1 MPDDAV
7 NTKIIIQKVRCIN
20 FRTFLELGTFRR
32 NLIVDNC
39 IQKRKK
45 RMETTNNKICK
56 CCNYITSDSAN
67 YKKHLLTAKHKK
79 LFAIN
84 GDCSECEKSTSVSYY
99 CECCDFNTKNR
110 YDFNRH
116 NQTKKHQLSYIIFQK
131 PDSTLSQPIEE
142 STVSKVQQHTA
153 SNEQI
158 VSNNNGIATD
168 IVMELLKQNKEM
180 QNSLVEQNKEL
191 QNTILE
197 ISKQNKVVNTT
208 TTNNITNNQFNLN
221 LFLNEECKNALNIE
235 DFINSLKLT
244 VKDIEE
250 TGKLGYTQGITRIF
264 VKALKDL
271 DVNMRPF
278 HCTDIKRETVYIKD
292 QDNWEKENAE
302 KTKLRNVLKQIARKN
317 LMKLPEWQEKNP
329 DFRYLDTPENEKFM
343 QISLSSL
350 GSEYQDE
357 QEKMDDKIIRN
368 VLKEVVLEKKK
379 QTE

>member
-1 MPDDAV
+1 MPS
-7 NTKIIIQKVRCIN
+7 TSEKTC
-20 FRTFLELGTFRR
+20 E
-32 NLIVDNC
+32 
-39 IQKRKK
+39 
-45 RMETTNNKICK
+45 
-56 CCNYITSDSAN
+56 CCNYTTSDIAN

-79 LFAIN
+79 MFKIN
-84 GDCSECEKSTSVSYY
+84 SDGNDCEKSTSASYY
-99 CECCDFNTKNR
+99 CECCNFNTRNK

-116 NQTKKHQLSYIIFQK
+116 NHTKKHNLSFSVFK
-131 PDSTLSQPIEE
+131 KSDSTETQPIKE
-142 STVSKVQQHTA
+142 STSAQVQQQNSSQSIQNTT
-153 SNEQI
+153 
-158 VSNNNGIATD
+158 NNVITTD
-168 IVMELLKQNKEM
+168 IVMELLKQNKEI

-197 ISKQNKVVNTT
+197 ISKQNKIINTT

-235 DFINSLKLT
+235 DFVNSLKLT
-244 VKDIEE
+244 VNDIEE
-250 TGKLGYTQGITRIF
+250 TGKLGYTQGLTRIF

-292 QDNWEKENAE
+292 QDSWEKENAE

-317 LMKLPEWQEKNP
+317 LKMLPEWQEQNP

-350 GSEYQDE
+350 GSEYKDE
-357 QEKMDDKIIRN
+357 QDKMEDKIIRN

-379 QTE
+379 

>member
-1 MPDDAV
+1 MILPDDAL
-7 NTKIIIQKVRCIN
+7 NAKIIIQKVRCIT
-20 FRTFLELGTFRR
+20 FWTFLKLGTFRR
-32 NLIVDNC
+32 NLIA
-39 IQKRKK
+39 IKGIEKRKK
-45 RMETTNNKICK
+45 RMQTTNEKICES
-56 CCNYITSDSAN
+56 CNYTTSDPTN
-67 YKKHLLTAKHKK
+67 YRKHLLTAKHKR
-79 LFAIN
+79 LSVLNI
-84 GDCSECEKSTSVSYY
+84 DCSECEKSTTVSYY
-99 CECCDFNTKNR
+99 CECCDFNTRNK
-110 YDFNRH
+110 YDFSRH
-116 NQTKKHQLSYIIFQK
+116 NQTKKHKLSLFAFQK
-131 PDSTLSQPIEE
+131 PGSMISHSNEE
-142 STVSKVQQHTA
+142 STISKVQQHSA
-153 SNEQI
+153 SNEQV
-158 VSNNNGIATD
+158 VSNNNGIASD
-168 IVMELLKQNKEM
+168 IVLELLKQNKEM

-244 VKDIEE
+244 VNDIEE
-250 TGKLGYTQGITRIF
+250 TGKLGYTQGLTRIF
-264 VKALKDL
+264 VKALNDL

-317 LMKLPEWQEKNP
+317 LKMLPEWQEKNP

-343 QISLSSL
+343 QISISSL

-357 QEKMDDKIIRN
+357 QE
-368 VLKEVVLEKKK
+368 
-379 QTE
+379 

>member
-1 MPDDAV
+1 
-7 NTKIIIQKVRCIN
+7 
-20 FRTFLELGTFRR
+20 
-32 NLIVDNC
+32 
-39 IQKRKK
+39 
-45 RMETTNNKICK
+45 
-56 CCNYITSDSAN
+56 
-67 YKKHLLTAKHKK
+67 
-79 LFAIN
+79 
-84 GDCSECEKSTSVSYY
+84 
-99 CECCDFNTKNR
+99 
-110 YDFNRH
+110 
-116 NQTKKHQLSYIIFQK
+116 
-131 PDSTLSQPIEE
+131 
-142 STVSKVQQHTA
+142 
-153 SNEQI
+153 
-158 VSNNNGIATD
+158 
-168 IVMELLKQNKEM
+168 MELLKQNKEM

-191 QNTILE
+191 QNKILE

-235 DFINSLKLT
+235 DFVNSLNLT

-250 TGKLGYTQGITRIF
+250 TGKLGYTQGLTRIF

-317 LMKLPEWQEKNP
+317 LKMLPEWQEKNP

-343 QISLSSL
+343 QISISSL

-368 VLKEVVLEKKK
+368 VLKEVILEKKK

>member
-1 MPDDAV
+1 LPDDAL
-7 NTKIIIQKVRCIN
+7 NTKKIIQKLRCIT
-20 FRTFLELGTFRR
+20 FWTFLGLGTFRR
-32 NLIVDNC
+32 NLIVGHC

-45 RMETTNNKICK
+45 RMETTNDKSCK
-56 CCNYITSDSAN
+56 CCNYTTSDTAN

-79 LFAIN
+79 MFAIY

-99 CECCDFNTKNR
+99 CECCDFNTRNR

-116 NQTKKHQLSYIIFQK
+116 NQTKKHKLSFIVFQK
-131 PDSTLSQPIEE
+131 PDCILSHSNEE
-142 STVSKVQQHTA
+142 STVPKVQQHST
-153 SNEQI
+153 SNEPI
-158 VSNNNGIATD
+158 VSNNNVITTD

-191 QNTILE
+191 QNKILE

-235 DFINSLKLT
+235 DFVNSLNLT

-250 TGKLGYTQGITRIF
+250 TGKLGYTQGLTRIF

-317 LMKLPEWQEKNP
+317 LKMLPEWQEKNP

-343 QISLSSL
+343 QISISSL

-368 VLKEVVLEKKK
+368 VLKEVILEKKK